1 MKALIRWAISNS
13 PAMNTLM
20 LTILLIGGLSLL
32 TLRREVLPDFDLE
45 IIVITVPYPGASPGE
60 VEEGV
65 CQKLEE
71 AVQSIRGIHRVF
83 GLAREDAG
91 HVVLELADGQNVQRV
106 LNEVRA
112 EIDRIPSL
120 PERAEDPSVE
130 QMTIRTPAIKVAVL
144 GPSGPV
150 NSEQDAELLL
160 RTIAESIRDDLRLL
174 PTVSQV
180 NLVNVR
186 DYQID
191 VEIPEH
197 TLRRYHL
204 SLQQVAQ
211 TIRRENIEL
220 PGGRMTTDTQ
230 ELLLRGKN
238 KGLTGDQIARIPL
251 VTAPHGVVL
260 TIGEVGRVRDEF
272 DDSTA
277 GNWINGRPGMVLS
290 VDRTSGEDLIR
301 ITREVRN
308 YVAERN
314 LQMPPGFELVTWS
327 DSSLDVADRLHM
339 LLTNGLQG
347 LILVFLVLAVFL
359 ELKLAFWVA
368 LGIPVALAGAGM
380 ALGLADQTLNMLTM
394 FAFLLVLGIVVDD
407 AIVIGENIYAHRGRN
422 VTAAAAAIQGTVEV
436 LPAVTTSILTTVFA
450 FLPLFFVSGI
460 MGKFIAVLP
469 LAVIVMLLVSLIE
482 SALILP
488 CHLAHRDSPLF
499 RLAGILLFPLRPLAR
514 GFARVNQASH
524 WLVYEVTRRAYLP
537 ALDWALSNRALVL
550 SSALALLIFT
560 FGLPRSG
567 ITPWVL
573 FPTLDSKMIEAEIVY
588 PDGTPGH
595 HTRSSLDRL
604 LTALEEVDAQF
615 EQPVVQ
621 LVHLALGQ
629 VTEDTVLGA
638 GSQTRGSHL
647 GGVYVELVDPAHR
660 QVTSDEILRRWRQQA
675 GLFDGAERLVFS
687 ATEVGPAGQPIEFN
701 LLAPNEHVEQLQAAA
716 ERARRKLAEQKG
728 VFDIRDNALPGKW
741 EYQLRVKDR
750 ALALGVTAA
759 DLAETVRASY
769 FGEEAM
775 RLQRGRHEVKLM
787 VRFPPE
793 QRRSWA
799 EFEEIRVRG
808 ADGIDRPLTELAE
821 VQVQRGYSEIHRID
835 QLRSITVTADVDQT
849 QANARE
855 IVQGLQAEFIPQLLN
870 DYPHLRVD
878 WEGQQGR
885 MEESLNS
892 LMRGFLVALFAM
904 YGLLTFQ
911 FRSYIQPLIVLMIIP
926 FGVIGAFWGHVVM
939 GLTITIFSVFGIV
952 ALTGVVVNDSIVLI
966 DFVNQRIEQGI
977 ALRSALL
984 EAGRRR
990 LRPILL
996 TSLTTVAGLTP
1007 LLLERSFQAQFL
1019 IPMAA
1024 SLAFGLL
1031 ASTVLVLFV
1040 VPTIYH
1046 VYAAG
1051 FFPGVTSQPAG
1062 EHTSESL
1069 VRPRLAVKAIQV
1081 TS

>member
-1 MKALIRWAISNS
+1 
-13 PAMNTLM
+13 MNTLM

-45 IIVITVPYPGASPGE
+45 IIVITVPYPGASPSE

-71 AVQSIRGIHRVF
+71 AVQSIRGIHRIF

-91 HVVLELADGQNVQRV
+91 HVVLELADRQNMQRV

-120 PERAEDPSVE
+120 PERAEDPSIE
-130 QMTIRTPAIKVAVL
+130 QMTLRTPAIKVGVL
-144 GPSGPV
+144 GPSGTV
-150 NSEQDAELLL
+150 NSEEDAGLLL

-191 VEIPEH
+191 VEISEH

-220 PGGRMTTDTQ
+220 SGGRMTTDTR

-238 KGLTGDQIARIPL
+238 RGLTGDQIARIPL

-301 ITREVRN
+301 ITREVQN

-314 LQMPPGFELVTWS
+314 LQMPPGFQLVTWS

-407 AIVIGENIYAHRGRN
+407 AIVIGENIYAHRGRHT
-422 VTAAAAAIQGTVEV
+422 TATAAAIQGTVEV

-469 LAVIVMLLVSLIE
+469 LAVIAMLLVSLTE

-499 RLAGILLFPLRPLAR
+499 RLAGSLLFPLRPLAR
-514 GFARVNQASH
+514 GFARLNQASH

-560 FGLPRSG
+560 LGLPRSG

-588 PDGTPGH
+588 PDGTPGP

-604 LTALEEVDAQF
+604 LAALEQVDAQF

-629 VTEDTVLGA
+629 ITEDTVLGA

-716 ERARRKLAEQKG
+716 QRARRKLAEQKG

-750 ALALGVTAA
+750 ALALGVTTAE
-759 DLAETVRASY
+759 LAETVRASY

-808 ADGIDRPLTELAE
+808 SDGIDRPLTELAE

-835 QLRSITVTADVDQT
+835 QLRSITITADVDQT

-855 IVQGLQAEFIPQLLN
+855 IVRGLQAEFIPQLLN

-977 ALRSALL
+977 ALRTALL

-1046 VYAAG
+1046 VYTAG
-1051 FFPGVTSQPAG
+1051 FFPGVTSLPSVESA
-1062 EHTSESL
+1062 SESL
-1069 VRPRLAVKAIQV
+1069 VRPRLAGKAMQV
-1081 TS
+1081 TD

>member
-1 MKALIRWAISNS
+1 MKALIRWAIDNS

-20 LTILLIGGLSLL
+20 LTLLLIGGLSLA

-45 IIVITVPYPGASPGE
+45 IIIITVPYPGASPGE

-71 AVQSIRGIHRVF
+71 AVQSIRGIRRIS
-83 GLAREDAG
+83 GLAREDSG

-130 QMTIRTPAIKVAVL
+130 QMTLRTPAIKVGVV
-144 GPSGPV
+144 GPPGP
-150 NSEQDAELLL
+150 EQESELLL
-160 RTIAESIRDDLRLL
+160 RTIAESIHDDLRLL
-174 PTVSQV
+174 PSVAQV

-186 DYQID
+186 DYQMD
-191 VEIPEH
+191 VEISEH
-197 TLRRYHL
+197 TLRRYGL

-220 PGGRMTTDTQ
+220 PGGRMTTDTR

-238 KGLTGDQIARIPL
+238 KGLTGDQIAQIPL
-251 VTAPHGVVL
+251 VTAPNGVVL
-260 TIGEVGRVRDEF
+260 TIGDVGRVRDEF

-277 GNWINGRPGMVLS
+277 GNWINGRPGIVLS

-301 ITREVRN
+301 ITEEVKDFVDSRN
-308 YVAERN
+308 P
-314 LQMPPGFELVTWS
+314 QMPPGFQLVTWEDAS
-327 DSSLDVADRLHM
+327 IDVRDRLH
-339 LLTNGLQG
+339 LLLVNGLQG
-347 LILVFLVLAVFL
+347 LILVFLVLAIFL

-368 LGIPVALAGAGM
+368 LGIPIALAGAGM

-407 AIVIGENIYAHRGRN
+407 AIVIGENIFAHRRRN
-422 VTAAAAAIQGTVEV
+422 ETAVSAAVQGTIEV
-436 LPAVTTSILTTVFA
+436 LPAVTTSILTTVLA

-469 LAVIVMLLVSLIE
+469 LAVIAMLLVSLTE

-488 CHLAHRDSPLF
+488 CHLAHRDGPRF
-499 RLAGILLFPLRPLAR
+499 RLASLLLFPLRPVA
-514 GFARVNQASH
+514 GWFARANRTSH
-524 WLVYEVTRRAYLP
+524 WLVYELTRRLYLP
-537 ALDWALSNRALVL
+537 ALDWTLSHRAIVV
-550 SSALALLIFT
+550 SSAVAMLIFT
-560 FGLPRSG
+560 IGLPRSG

-573 FPTLDSKMIEAEIVY
+573 FPSLDSKLIEAEIVY

-595 HTRSSLDRL
+595 RTKHSLDL
-604 LTALEEVDAQF
+604 LRAALEEVDRQF

-621 LVHLALGQ
+621 LVHVALGQ
-629 VTEDTVLGA
+629 ITEDTVLGA
-638 GSQTRGSHL
+638 GAQTRGSHM
-647 GGVYVELVDPAHR
+647 GGVYVELVDPAQR

-675 GLFDGAERLVFS
+675 GSFDGAERLIFS

-716 ERARRKLAEQKG
+716 QHARRRLTEYQG
-728 VFDIRDNALPGKW
+728 VFDIRDNSLPGKW

-750 ALALGVTAA
+750 SLALGVTAA

-775 RLQRGRHEVKLM
+775 RLQRGRHEIKLM

-793 QRRSWA
+793 QRRSLA
-799 EFEEIRVRG
+799 EFQEIRVRG
-808 ADGIDRPLTELAE
+808 SDGIDRPLTELAE
-821 VQVQRGYSEIHRID
+821 VDVQRGYSEIHRIN
-835 QLRSITVTADVDQT
+835 QLRSITITADVDQS
-849 QANARE
+849 QANAHE
-855 IVQGLQAEFIPQLLN
+855 IVQDLQADFIPELLAT
-870 DYPHLRVD
+870 YPTLRVD

-892 LMRGFLVALFAM
+892 LMRGFLVAVFAM

-911 FRSYIQPLIVLMIIP
+911 FRSYMQPLIILMIIP
-926 FGVIGAFWGHVVM
+926 FGVIGAIWGHVVM
-939 GLTITIFSVFGIV
+939 GLTVTIFSVFGIV
-952 ALTGVVVNDSIVLI
+952 ALTGVVVNDSIVLV

-977 ALRSALL
+977 ALRTALL

-1007 LLLERSFQAQFL
+1007 ILMERSFQAQFL

-1031 ASTVLVLFV
+1031 ASTFLVLFV
-1040 VPTIYH
+1040 VPTFYH

-1051 FFPGVTSQPAG
+1051 FFPRAAPVAFGKHAPRP
-1062 EHTSESL
+1062 L
-1069 VRPRLAVKAIQV
+1069 VRPRLASKTMHV